1 MHPTLFFPILK
12 LRSLFNRLFS
22 ELWKFSNVRRSLV
35 AFVLNNSH
43 RKQGQI
49 VQSLPAFLRVFF
61 LEFRALA
68 RILFLADLAF
78 LSLNLGQIGETL
90 LQATFQEKWVQV
102 PIKVSEASPLG
113 LNSHPLGPGGV
124 CPGLVNLKHQSA
136 FFRKAW
142 KEGSV
147 HRNSVNNHNLC

>member
-1 MHPTLFFPILK
+1 M
-12 LRSLFNRLFS
+12 
-22 ELWKFSNVRRSLV
+22 RRSLV

-78 LSLNLGQIGETL
+78 LSLNLEQIGETL
-90 LQATFQEKWVQV
+90 LQATFQEKVQL
-102 PIKVSEASPLG
+102 PIEVGEASPLG
-113 LNSHPLGPGGV
+113 LNSHPLSPG
-124 CPGLVNLKHQSA
+124 
-136 FFRKAW
+136 
-142 KEGSV
+142 
-147 HRNSVNNHNLC
+147 